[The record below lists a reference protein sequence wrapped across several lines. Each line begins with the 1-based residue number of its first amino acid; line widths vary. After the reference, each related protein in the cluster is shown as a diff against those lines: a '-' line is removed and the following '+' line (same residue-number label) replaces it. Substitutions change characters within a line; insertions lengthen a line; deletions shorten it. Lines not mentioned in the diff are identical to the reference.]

1 MYVEDLLALN
11 FMMNV
16 FLLYLTAR
24 LLGRNVAKKRILA
37 GGFLAA
43 LYSLAVYFPAS
54 AVFFSWAGKLLVSLL
69 VVWFTFRPKRLVETL
84 RLCGG
89 FLLASFIVGGSIFA
103 LYFFAGAQVILEGGV
118 FYLQP
123 AWPGMLFYGT
133 LIAFFL
139 LLAVWH
145 FGEWQRHSRKYRFC
159 LEIFDGENKVKVNA
173 LVDTGNRLRD
183 PFTGKPLC
191 VASFHTVGRLLPP
204 VLRTAYQTGKDPV
217 LVLDELSGAEAA
229 KFGVAPFRALENAG
243 ILLTY
248 RPEKVILSTSNYREE
263 RQDLLFALTTK
274 PLSLDDEAEVLLHP
288 YILKKTGGV
297 DC

>member
-43 LYSLAVYFPAS
+43 LYSLAIYLPAS
-54 AVFFSWAGKLLVSLL
+54 AVFFSWAGKLLVS
-69 VVWFTFRPKRLVETL
+69 VIIVWFTFRPRRFVETL

-89 FLLASFIVGGSIFA
+89 FFLASFIVGGTVFA
-103 LYFFAGAQVILEGGV
+103 LYFFTGAQVLREGGV
-118 FYLQP
+118 FYLRP
-123 AWPGMLFYGT
+123 ARPGVLFYGA
-133 LIAFFL
+133 LITFFL
-139 LLAVWH
+139 LLVVWR
-145 FGEWQRHSRKYRFC
+145 FGEWQRNSRKFRFY
-159 LEIFDGENKVKVNA
+159 LEIFDEGQKVTVNA
-173 LVDTGNRLRD
+173 LVDTGNRLHD

-191 VASFHTVGRLLPP
+191 VASFHAVSRLLPP
-204 VLRTAYQTGKDPV
+204 VLRTAYKTGQDPV
-217 LVLDELSGAEAA
+217 MALGELSGEEAA

-243 ILLTY
+243 VLLTY
-248 RPEKVILSTSNYREE
+248 RPEKVILGTSNYREE
-263 RQDLLFALTTK
+263 RQDLQFALTRK

-288 YILKKTGGV
+288 YILEKTGGV
-297 DC
+297 GY